1 VFDELPFKRVWALDF
16 EFQHEEGERVRP
28 WCLVA
33 RDLKSGHE
41 IRQWHTDFRPLP
53 PYDIGEDDLVV
64 CYSAIAEMSCH
75 RVLGWPMPARLLD
88 LYVEFKRHTNGMV
101 PRVGSGHTNGMVPR
115 VGSGL
120 LHALQYYG
128 LSSIEAAEKDSMREL
143 AIRGAPFT
151 AQERAGLVDYCATD
165 VDALQ
170 VLLAPMMRAL
180 DLPRALYRGRYMEAA
195 SAVEHNGVP
204 IDMPTLDV
212 LREHWDGIKELLIAD
227 VDRDYGVF
235 EGTIFKQAK
244 FEAWVLSN
252 GLPWPRTPTGRLAL
266 DEETLKEMSKSYPQE
281 VSPLRELLNSL
292 GRLRL
297 AALTVGKDGRNRYA
311 LFPFSSSTGRNQPS
325 SNKAIF
331 GNAVW
336 LRGLIKPPEGHA
348 LAYIDWSQQEFGIA
362 AALSGDANMLEA
374 YNSGDPY
381 LKFGQLAGAI
391 PEDANKSHPLRGLF
405 KQCVL
410 AVQYGMGVEA
420 LAYRIG
426 RADSIAR
433 DLLRKH
439 HQTFAPF
446 WKWNDDV
453 ESHAMLTRQL
463 STMFGWTER
472 LCGADANPR
481 HIRNFQMQAGGAEM
495 MRLAC
500 CLGVERGIEICAPV
514 HDAFLICAPL
524 NRIDEAVAEMQ
535 ACMLKHPGWCST
547 DSSYAATPRSYAIP
561 IGSWTKSEGEACGSG
576 SCGGWDWTVPP
587 LVLAKM
593 SSYGRT
599 SSPVLILSLL
609 LLLQIKSVGI

>member
-1 VFDELPFKRVWALDF
+1 MLDGLPFKRVWVLDF

-33 RDLKSGHE
+33 RDLKSGNE
-41 IRQWHTDFRPLP
+41 IRQWYTDFGPQPR
-53 PYDIGEDDLVV
+53 YGTGVDDLVI

-101 PRVGSGHTNGMVPR
+101 PRVGP
-115 VGSGL
+115 GL

-128 LSSIEAAEKDSMREL
+128 LPSIEAAEKESMRAL

-151 AQERAGLVDYCATD
+151 GEERAGLVDYCASD

-170 VLLAPMMRAL
+170 ALLVPRMRPL

-204 IDMPTLDV
+204 IDMATLDV
-212 LREHWDGIKELLIAD
+212 LRANWGGIKEFLIAD
-227 VDRDYGVF
+227 VDQDYGVF
-235 EGTIFKQAK
+235 EGTTFKQAK
-244 FEAWVLSN
+244 FEAWVLDN
-252 GLPWPRTPTGRLAL
+252 GLPWPRTPTGRLATD
-266 DEETLKEMSKSYPQE
+266 DETFREMAKSYPL
-281 VSPLRELLNSL
+281 VSPLRELLHAL

-311 LFPFSSSTGRNQPS
+311 LFAFSSSTGRNQPS

-420 LAYRIG
+420 LAQRIG

-439 HQTFAPF
+439 HQTFAPY

-472 LCGADANPR
+472 LCGVDANPR

-500 CLGVERGIEICAPV
+500 CLGVERGIEICATV

-524 NRIDEAVAEMQ
+524 GRIDEAVAEMQ
-535 ACMLKHPGWCST
+535 ACMAEASRVVLDGFELRSDAKIVRYPDRFMDEDRGRGMWDRVMRRLGLDAVLLVREHPRTKPGYSPARAAPSL
-547 DSSYAATPRSYAIP
+547 SS
-561 IGSWTKSEGEACGSG
+561 
-576 SCGGWDWTVPP
+576 
-587 LVLAKM
+587 
-593 SSYGRT
+593 
-599 SSPVLILSLL
+599 LILSF
-609 LLLQIKSVGI
+609 S